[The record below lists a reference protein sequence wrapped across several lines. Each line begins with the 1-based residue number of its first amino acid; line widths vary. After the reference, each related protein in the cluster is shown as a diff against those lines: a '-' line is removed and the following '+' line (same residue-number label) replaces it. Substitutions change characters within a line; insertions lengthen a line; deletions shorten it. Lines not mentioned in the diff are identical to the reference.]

1 MSTRQFSFLILVAGG
16 MLVLSACAKPA
27 AEAAP
32 TPVEAEPVAAPVE
45 LTEMPPV
52 EDTVMVPPDTL
63 VEEAMAEEV
72 VAPPEHEVPV
82 IIPEEEY
89 MDIEQEP
96 VGVLHPDS
104 AAYWYMIRP
113 NDYLTKI
120 AYKEYGNPFE
130 WRRIYSWNRDRI
142 GDNPNLIY
150 PYHELQLYK
159 PEDEVHEWD
168 YDYLIHV
175 VVSGETLWSIAADEY
190 GDSIA
195 WIVIFWDNEDTL
207 NSNAGRIKPGMELR
221 IRTEL
226 WPSY

>member
-1 MSTRQFSFLILVAGG
+1 
-16 MLVLSACAKPA
+16 MLVVGGALIFGACAKPA

-32 TPVEAEPVAAPVE
+32 SPVDEEPAPAPVE
-45 LTEMPPV
+45 VAEMPAI
-52 EDTVMVPPDTL
+52 EDTIA
-63 VEEAMAEEV
+63 VEPEIEEEV
-72 VAPPEHEVPV
+72 VTPPEPELPV
-82 IIPEEEY
+82 TIPEEEY

-96 VGVLHPDS
+96 DGTLHPDS

-113 NDYLTKI
+113 DDYLTKI
-120 AYKEYGNPFE
+120 AYKEYGNPNE
-130 WRRIYSWNRDRI
+130 WRSIYGWNRERI
-142 GDNPNLIY
+142 GDDPNLIY
-150 PYHELQLYK
+150 PYNELQLYK
-159 PEDEVHEWD
+159 PEDEVRIWD

-175 VVSGETLWSIAADEY
+175 VVSGETLWSAAGDEY
-190 GDSIA
+190 GDAIA